1 MKKEMKK
8 MPEMKNEYRVFG
20 PPGTGKTS
28 YLARQIEHAR
38 KQHGAENIFVT
49 SFTRAAALEIAS
61 RDRVALP
68 KASVGTLHAHCY
80 RNLDYPE
87 LAEKHTAEFN
97 SEYPD
102 FAITNE
108 VDIDDPFAVQPS
120 VAPAAKSYQEM
131 QRLRSM
137 MIPQEMWPT
146 DVRLLHKTWE
156 EWKRGNNMYDFTDLL
171 EINLRDIPFAPQ
183 RPVVGFI
190 DEAQDMTPLQFAIIR
205 KWGQDMETFVLTGDE
220 EQCQP
225 AGEQVLTTKG
235 YKDIKDINPH
245 QDRLLSYSKCDAM
258 VFGHRNGG
266 YSFEKAVRKYTGN
279 MFTVETKDKKTRCTD
294 SHKWLVKWEPESME
308 KLCVYLMRR
317 KFDFRVGWCKLI
329 KSDKGFHLGART
341 RLEKADAT
349 WVLKILDTRE
359 EASIWESYI
368 SAQWGITTATF
379 RPVKN
384 SHYSEENL
392 ETLYSMLRGKDD
404 GLEQLRRAINLLT
417 YFNLDIT
424 KPFWSPKIAQGQ
436 QGGKSIM
443 MVYACNLI
451 PEIMSIPVL
460 KENSMSK
467 VKWVTIENIVKEKVK
482 SVPVYSLNVKK
493 YHTYITNDMVTHN
506 CLYSFV
512 GATPESLLDPPLPE
526 ERIIILGQS
535 YRVPRAVL
543 EWARNIISKV
553 ERRQPKEYR
562 PRKEN
567 GEEVAGKVRLS
578 QATAMEPSMLM
589 MEIEKDLERGK
600 KIMVLASCA
609 YMLVPLIKSLR
620 AEGIPYHNPYR
631 RKQGAW
637 NPLHASR
644 GVSSAERLAA
654 FMRFSQ
660 EVWGDM
666 ASPRWTTDDLAK
678 WIPVIKSEVLRY
690 GIKTKIKKA
699 PSNHTFTISDI
710 FEDEAGAVMVF
721 ENEDRKLQWFEDN
734 LTETGKRKMEY
745 PLKILRKD
753 KSNINRTPQLITGTI
768 HSVKG
773 GEADIVYVL
782 PDLARPQ
789 VMAWTGNRQE
799 QDSLRRLYYVAGTR
813 SREELVL
820 CTPSYGVHGFP
831 LMEGLK

>member
-1 MKKEMKK
+1 

-220 EQCQP
+220 EQC
-225 AGEQVLTTKG
+225 
-235 YKDIKDINPH
+235 
-245 QDRLLSYSKCDAM
+245 
-258 VFGHRNGG
+258 
-266 YSFEKAVRKYTGN
+266 
-279 MFTVETKDKKTRCTD
+279 
-294 SHKWLVKWEPESME
+294 
-308 KLCVYLMRR
+308 
-317 KFDFRVGWCKLI
+317 
-329 KSDKGFHLGART
+329 
-341 RLEKADAT
+341 
-349 WVLKILDTRE
+349 
-359 EASIWESYI
+359 
-368 SAQWGITTATF
+368 
-379 RPVKN
+379 
-384 SHYSEENL
+384 
-392 ETLYSMLRGKDD
+392 LY
-404 GLEQLRRAINLLT
+404 N
-417 YFNLDIT
+417 
-424 KPFWSPKIAQGQ
+424 
-436 QGGKSIM
+436 
-443 MVYACNLI
+443 
-451 PEIMSIPVL
+451 
-460 KENSMSK
+460 
-467 VKWVTIENIVKEKVK
+467 
-482 SVPVYSLNVKK
+482 
-493 YHTYITNDMVTHN
+493 
-506 CLYSFV
+506 FV

-553 ERRQPKEYR
+553 ERRQPKEYK

-589 MEIEKDLERGK
+589 MEVEKDLERGK

-609 YMLVPLIKSLR
+609 YMLVPLIKRLR